1 MPIALLLAYDG
12 TDLRG
17 FQRQHPSY
25 EPTAQ
30 GLLEAALRRMCGTE
44 VVTAAAGRT
53 DAGVHARGQV
63 VTFAAPQPGRFT
75 PNDWLRALNALLP
88 SSMAVRAVCEAAEG
102 VHARFS
108 AIGREYRYRV
118 LLDPVRDPFR
128 ERYAQRVRYPLDA
141 AVMQAVCDLLVGEHD
156 FAAFGHS
163 PADHSRRPRHTT
175 IRHLT
180 RAEITSHG
188 DEIWCDFAANAFLT
202 GMVRRMMGTIILAG
216 SGRMRPADVSA
227 ILAARQSD
235 HTGPAA
241 PARGLCLMRANYP
254 PGTFTWPAEAF

>member
-17 FQRQHPSY
+17 FQRQKAAH
-25 EPTAQ
+25 EPTVQ
-30 GLLEAALRRMCGTE
+30 GLLEAALQRLCGTA

-63 VTFAAPQPGRFT
+63 ITFAAPQPGRFT
-75 PNDWLRALNALLP
+75 PAEWQRALNAILP

-108 AIGREYRYRV
+108 AIGREYRYQI
-118 LLDPVRDPFR
+118 LNDPVRDPFR
-128 ERYAQRVRYPLDA
+128 ERFAQRVRYPLEVA
-141 AVMQAVCDLLVGEHD
+141 TMQASCDLLIGEHD

-163 PADHSRRPRHTT
+163 PADRSGRPKHTT
-175 IRHLT
+175 IRRLT
-180 RAEITSHG
+180 RAQVERHG

-202 GMVRRMMGTIILAG
+202 GMVRRMMGVIILVG
-216 SGRMRPADVSA
+216 SGRMRPAEVAA

-235 HTGPAA
+235 NSSPAA
-241 PARGLCLMRANYP
+241 PARGLCLIRANYP
-254 PGTFTWPAEAF
+254 PGTFTWDAETF

>member
-17 FQRQHPSY
+17 FQRQRPAH
-25 EPTAQ
+25 EPTVQ
-30 GLLEAALRRMCGTE
+30 GLLEAALHRLCGTE
-44 VVTAAAGRT
+44 VITAAAGRT

-63 VTFAAPQPGRFT
+63 ITFTAPQPGRFT
-75 PNDWLRALNALLP
+75 PNAWLRALNALLP

-102 VHARFS
+102 VHARHT
-108 AIGREYRYRV
+108 ALAREYRYRV
-118 LLDPVRDPFR
+118 LTDPVRDPFR
-128 ERYAQRVRYPLDA
+128 ERYIQRVRYPLDVA
-141 AVMQAVCDLLVGEHD
+141 AMQAACEPLIGEHD

-163 PADHSRRPRHTT
+163 PADHSGRPKHTT

-180 RAEITSHG
+180 RAEVVRHG

-202 GMVRRMMGTIILAG
+202 GMVRRMMGVIIVVG

-235 HTGPAA
+235 HSSPAA
-241 PARGLCLMRANYP
+241 PARGLCLMRAIYP
-254 PGTFTWPAEAF
+254 PGTFTWPADAF